1 MNMGTAAIALM
12 LQLLNQV
19 FIADALAPNNSVEP
33 FHDEGIQLNNGC
45 FTNDWIICD
54 EGLVQIGYCCTRVS
68 HLSDVAV
75 YRLCPYTILTD
86 QEVYIDGNL
95 KFYSTI
101 IITLTFQYLNK
112 VVEHSIE
119 RVCSVQSAIMDMDQQ
134 SMHLLT
140 SVSTVMAMHLVDGN
154 SISLLFYSS

>member
-1 MNMGTAAIALM
+1 MVV
-12 LQLLNQV
+12 LQMT
-19 FIADALAPNNSVEP
+19 
-33 FHDEGIQLNNGC
+33 GIV
-45 FTNDWIICD
+45 CD

-119 RVCSVQSAIMDMDQQ
+119 RVCSVQSAMMDMDQQ
-134 SMHLLT
+134 SMHLLM
-140 SVSTVMAMHLVDGN
+140 SVSNVMAMHLVNGN
-154 SISLLFYSS
+154 YISLLFYSSYSVLYHCDHLQHLNYITSLYSLCALLSKFRSISSH